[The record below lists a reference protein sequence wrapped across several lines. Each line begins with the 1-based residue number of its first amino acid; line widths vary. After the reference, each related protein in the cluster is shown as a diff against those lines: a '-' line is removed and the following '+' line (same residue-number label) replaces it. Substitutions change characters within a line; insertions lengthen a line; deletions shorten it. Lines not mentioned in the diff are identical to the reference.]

1 MPFVSHE
8 ETMKKHLADPGVAA
22 EYLNEC
28 FEDGNEWLIADAIK
42 LVSELHGIRKSRTL
56 INQIEKIRAELA
68 PSKIRLR
75 FEAVPKRNAHKA
87 ALKTRRTPTKR
98 TKKTA

>member
-1 MPFVSHE
+1 MPLISHE

-22 EYLNEC
+22 EYLNAC
-28 FEDGNEWLIADAIK
+28 IEDGDEWLMADAIK
-42 LVSELHGIRKSRTL
+42 LVSELHGIKKSRSL
-56 INQIEKIRAELA
+56 VNQIEKLRAELA

-75 FEAVPKRNAHKA
+75 FEAVPKRNGHKA
-87 ALKTRRTPTKR
+87 ALKTRRTATKR